1 MSLVSPNVDN
11 DLAEVSYPALETLD
25 LTLLGAGVPFL
36 VGFPARLLLPAPGVP
51 RLAGPTQH

>member
-11 DLAEVSYPALETLD
+11 DLAEVSYPPLETLD
-25 LTLLGAGVPFL
+25 LALLGAGVPLL
-36 VGFPARLLLPAPGVP
+36 VGFPARLLLPAPGLP